1 MVSHRTHSLHP
12 FAQALP
18 SESYNTIVKPILSP
32 VTNIC
37 MKSPGDYVFG
47 WKGDALQRAMDD
59 NGCFSAECGKQ
70 KSQTIDIANK
80 CQIKRTINEDVDGWL
95 TKLPGEPMSF

>member
-1 MVSHRTHSLHP
+1 MVSYQRHPPLHASIQIPQPNRMAFLPLTDHSLKY
-12 FAQALP
+12 
-18 SESYNTIVKPILSP
+18 S
-32 VTNIC
+32 
-37 MKSPGDYVFG
+37 GDYVFG

-70 KSQTIDIANK
+70 KSQTIDVANK

-95 TKLPGEPMSF
+95 TQLPGEPMSS